1 MFSKITNQTELAVV
15 SLAEAK
21 KQLNIIDSTEDDEH
35 IQLLISAASELAEGY
50 TNRLL
55 SEATVQLSFSDR
67 KSFFLPFGEAQN
79 SPTPITVIS
88 GSKNLTFT
96 FDDISQILTIDD
108 NQISATDNVR
118 VTYKAGYTSAP
129 NSVKMGVLMI
139 ISSLFMNRE
148 DTSIGFTV
156 ADIPLDSRQILGKVK
171 L

>member
-1 MFSKITNQTELAVV
+1 MKHRIVL
-15 SLAEAK
+15 L
-21 KQLNIIDSTEDDEH
+21 QL
-35 IQLLISAASELAEGY
+35 
-50 TNRLL
+50 RLL
-55 SEATVQLSFSDR
+55 A
-67 KSFFLPFGEAQN
+67 
-79 SPTPITVIS
+79 
-88 GSKNLTFT
+88 
-96 FDDISQILTIDD
+96 DD